1 MTTEEFIQ
9 KVNAL
14 SEEERRGLVAHLM
27 YDGKPAITDSSRH
40 FTLAYL
46 PEHTKRWV
54 FAADSYSIH
63 SIPSSV
69 LKLMGELAESNESNE
84 KKYVILN
91 GKPRGKRW
99 DVFRI
104 NKEHQKLDEWPCI
117 DRNDLVSNMSYTE
130 SELAEAKKY
139 LPEALRKAVDLLTVP
154 LEEALKMG
162 AKTMNNLITLAE
174 DLGDLIDVMPEFDA
188 DSIYYT
194 WEDSGEKYKLWFELH
209 TGKWSSS
216 DATRKVFSFRSGL
229 AAVYANDLMNQMT
242 KIVEENN
249 DN

>member
-14 SEEERRGLVAHLM
+14 SEEERHGLTAYLKHN
-27 YDGKPAITDSSRH
+27 GEPAITDFTRC

-63 SIPSSV
+63 SIPGSV
-69 LKLMGELAESNESNE
+69 LKLMGELAESNE

-91 GKPRGKRW
+91 GKPSGKHW
-99 DVFRI
+99 DVFWI
-104 NKEHQKLDEWPCI
+104 NKEFQNFDKCSSD
-117 DRNDLVSNMSYTE
+117 DRDDLINHMSYTE
-130 SELAEAKKY
+130 SGLAEAKKY
-139 LPEALRKAVDLLTVP
+139 LPEALQKAVDVLTVP

-162 AKTMNNLITLAE
+162 ERQWIISLVYGLAY
-174 DLGDLIDVMPEFDA
+174 DLGDLMDSMPEFDA

-194 WEDSGEKYKLWFELH
+194 WEDNNGDEVELRFNLA

-216 DATRKVFSFRSGL
+216 DATKKVFNFRSGL
-229 AAVYANDLMNQMT
+229 AAVFANNLMSQMT
-242 KIVEENN
+242 KIVEESN
-249 DN
+249 DY

>member
-27 YDGKPAITDSSRH
+27 YDGKPAITDPSRH

-63 SIPSSV
+63 SIPGSV
-69 LKLMGELAESNESNE
+69 LKLMGELAESNE

-91 GKPRGKRW
+91 SKPRGKRW
-99 DVFRI
+99 CVFGI
-104 NKEHQKLDEWPCI
+104 NKRCQKLDERPCI
-117 DRNDLVSNMSYTE
+117 DRDDLISNMSYTE

-162 AKTMNNLITLAE
+162 
-174 DLGDLIDVMPEFDA
+174 
-188 DSIYYT
+188 
-194 WEDSGEKYKLWFELH
+194 
-209 TGKWSSS
+209 GK
-216 DATRKVFSFRSGL
+216 D
-229 AAVYANDLMNQMT
+229 D
-242 KIVEENN
+242 E
-249 DN
+249 

>member
-27 YDGKPAITDSSRH
+27 YDGKPAITDLSRH

-46 PEHTKRWV
+46 PEHTKKWV

-63 SIPSSV
+63 SIPGSV
-69 LKLMGELAESNESNE
+69 LKLMGELAESNE

-99 DVFRI
+99 YVFGI
-104 NKEHQKLDEWPCI
+104 NKRYQKLDECPGI
-117 DRNDLVSNMSYTE
+117 DRDDLISNMSYTE

-139 LPEALRKAVDLLTVP
+139 LPEALQKAVDLLTVP
-154 LEEALKMG
+154 LKEALKME
-162 AKTMNNLITLAE
+162 AKTMNDLITLAE
-174 DLGDLIDVMPEFDA
+174 NLGDLIDVMPEFDA
-188 DSIYYT
+188 DFIYYT
-194 WEDSGEKYKLWFELH
+194 WEDSGETYKLWFELH

-229 AAVYANDLMNQMT
+229 AAVFANDLMNQMT
-242 KIVEENN
+242 KIVEEDN
-249 DN
+249 DD